1 MKTDTRTDDEL
12 AACFSLG
19 DQDAFGCLTDRYYA
33 KVEGWAYRQTRSR
46 ELAEDLTQDTF
57 LKCSLALRNNA
68 YRSCGM
74 FSGWLFRIVRNALI
88 DHQRRRVD
96 CLDHVEPKRSQFDD
110 ETPSRIDTIATSRE
124 ANPAE
129 LAETSDLA
137 AVIRDRLADIPEDQ
151 RTTLEFYADGE
162 SLPDIAYSME
172 CGLPTAKSRL
182 RLCRE
187 KIREVVPC

>member
-33 KVEGWAYRQTRSR
+33 KIRAWVYRQTRSW

-57 LKCSLALRNNA
+57 LKASLALRNNA

-74 FSGWLFRIVRNALI
+74 FAGWLFRIARNAMV
-88 DHQRRRVD
+88 DHQRRRTD
-96 CLDHVEPKRSQFDD
+96 CLSLASQDDADGFVES
-110 ETPSRIDTIATSRE
+110 IALSRE
-124 ANPAE
+124 SNPAE
-129 LAETSDLA
+129 LAETCDLA

-172 CGLPTAKSRL
+172 CALPTAKSRL